1 METRYLDVQ
10 RLIKCRKSL
19 GISKMEAAKRI
30 GVSQPAYL
38 RYESGERTP
47 SIQIIK
53 EMANVFQTSVEYLQ
67 GKTSSPEVTS
77 YTVNRADSPE
87 LFTLIAKYY
96 ATDKKQLK
104 RLMTYLDHFEKNKD
118 E

>member
-1 METRYLDVQ
+1 MNTRHLELE
-10 RLIKCRKSL
+10 RLIRCRESL

-53 EMANVFQTSVEYLQ
+53 EMADVFHTSVEYLQ
-67 GKTSSPEVTS
+67 GKTSSPAVTS
-77 YTVNRADSPE
+77 YTVNNTDSPE
-87 LFTLIAKYY
+87 LFALVQRYY
-96 ATDKKQLK
+96 TADKEQLK
-104 RLMTYLDHFEKNKD
+104 RLMAYLDHFEDSKI
-118 E
+118 